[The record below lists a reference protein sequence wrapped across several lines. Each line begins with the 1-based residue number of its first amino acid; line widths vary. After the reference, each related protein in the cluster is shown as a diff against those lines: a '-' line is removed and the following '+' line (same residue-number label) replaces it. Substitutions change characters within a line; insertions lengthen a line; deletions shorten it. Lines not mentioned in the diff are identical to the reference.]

1 MRFAV
6 AAVSLG
12 IVLAATG
19 KLKWRDYSQPW
30 RYLVLGGV
38 FIIFFI
44 LMFESLKT
52 ATAITTAAIFTLMP
66 FMAGAMDRVITGRR
80 QTRIVSL
87 GLCVGVFGAL
97 WVIFDGSIHSVVG
110 FKIGR
115 GEILFFLGTLAH
127 ALYAVLVPVLR
138 RGEPVYSTTF
148 GVMVSGA
155 LILFIFFWPS
165 IISTDWS
172 SLGLLVTAIILYL
185 AIFAGLGSFT
195 LVTIASIR
203 LSSAKLTAYTYLIPF
218 WVVFLESALGNGWPN
233 FIVLL
238 GGGVIIIA
246 LLMLF
251 SEREINK

>member
-1 MRFAV
+1 
-6 AAVSLG
+6 
-12 IVLAATG
+12 
-19 KLKWRDYSQPW
+19 
-30 RYLVLGGV
+30 
-38 FIIFFI
+38 
-44 LMFESLKT
+44 
-52 ATAITTAAIFTLMP
+52 
-66 FMAGAMDRVITGRR
+66 
-80 QTRIVSL
+80 
-87 GLCVGVFGAL
+87 
-97 WVIFDGSIHSVVG
+97 
-110 FKIGR
+110 
-115 GEILFFLGTLAH
+115 
-127 ALYAVLVPVLR
+127 LR